1 MILSTVEFPGIMSE
15 TTTFAPFLASSTA
28 MDCPMPLA
36 APVTIAILFFRLN
49 ISTSIVFGD
58 LII

>member
-1 MILSTVEFPGIMSE
+1 MSE
-15 TTTFAPFLASSTA
+15 TTTSAPFLASSTA

-36 APVTIAILFFRLN
+36 APVTIATLFFRLN
-49 ISTSIVFGD
+49 ISTSFMLGD